1 MKNKIVLGIS
11 IFIIFLLLTIAAL
24 ARPPER
30 SKFYDF
36 DDQLID
42 GEIRR
47 PTALYIDHRQRARF
61 ERLLRLKR
69 TFLPKLYQTA
79 KEKVFK

>member
-1 MKNKIVLGIS
+1 LKNKIVLGIS

>member
-1 MKNKIVLGIS
+1 
-11 IFIIFLLLTIAAL
+11 LLTIAAL

>member
-1 MKNKIVLGIS
+1 M
-11 IFIIFLLLTIAAL
+11 LTIAAL